1 MAIKLFAEFQS
12 DQGQYYKI
20 AIHDEDYS
28 GSSPDEFKVTSGG
41 FQLTYSGE
49 TDNIY
54 SPIIGS
60 SVSFGMYVQDSA
72 TTAFV
77 SNFKSVQEDRYFVE
91 IFDGTES
98 SPTLFWR
105 GFIVQDIVSIED
117 APQPFVLEIQATDG
131 LARLRNET
139 CPESSVQQ
147 ISVQF
152 IKALNAVNVLDLF
165 GTNDVV
171 LNVVCNWW
179 SESTTY
185 NVNNN
190 PLDETFLDM
199 RTFGTTTETG
209 IFEGTTWGEVLSK
222 ICTIFGLRFYFSK
235 GQYRLEQL
243 FALDGTFTEH
253 TYKKAFTTGAGNKL
267 ATKIGQTT
275 GVSHTQTIDQTSNQA
290 RLAGNIFNFL
300 PAVQRVSLDVDKNPK
315 AVTGVKFI
323 EDEIFPSRNIDPTID
338 LGLIVT
344 DNDNALTIDLAIQET
359 IKITVNVTPPSGSFT
374 QGFFAKFRMN
384 VVLTDQATTDVY
396 YLKREIDYPAQ
407 QTSASHWTTTQ
418 SGSGFEFLVGRL
430 SQKARQNPTTGSTIF
445 GLHPLHTN
453 KTITTPKIPVNGNV
467 SITFDFVEYV
477 YQYTGATLTLNSSN
491 KSIHEIEVK
500 NVTTKHGD
508 ILNQSTNVSCIN
520 SNTDLRSSIIY
531 SLDSIPIFNGLG
543 ERGSLLRHST
553 IGALN
558 LFFPLLNYREGNSG
572 SYIEISKFVCQQFLR
587 LMDTPVNKYEGQF
600 FSNHDFRDVLV
611 FDSRN
616 WVQLGGTFTANN
628 EQWSN
633 ECFVISKA
641 TITSSFDDGTFP
653 SDLFLDRNRSF
664 DGGFSAG
671 NIDAIDANFEGIM
684 STNSG
689 IKTTINAITGND
701 DSSAQ
706 STTILNNMNFVTFG
720 SGTGS
725 YAINLPTAV
734 GNDGIQLRFTTDAT
748 ISASHVAVLT
758 PVGSQTIDGA
768 STFSLNRNFA
778 GVTLMA
784 YNSNL
789 VVIQEKNAT

>member
-60 SVSFGMYVQDSA
+60 SVSFGMYIQDSA
-72 TTAFV
+72 TSDFV
-77 SNFKSVQEDRYFVE
+77 TNFKSVQEDRFFVE

-117 APQPFVLEIQATDG
+117 APQPFVLEIKAIDG
-131 LARLRNET
+131 IAKMKNEICDET
-139 CPESSVQQ
+139 GIQQ
-147 ISVQF
+147 LTIQF
-152 IKALNAVNVLDLF
+152 LKAINEIGYLDLF
-165 GTNDVV
+165 ATDDVV

-179 SESTTY
+179 AQSMTFDA
-185 NVNNN
+185 NNN

-199 RTFGTTTETG
+199 NTFGTLDDDG
-209 IFEGTTWGEVLSK
+209 AVLGVTWNEVLSK
-222 ICTIFGLRFYFSK
+222 ICQIFGLRFYFSK

-253 TYKKAFTTGAGNKL
+253 TYKKAFATGAGNKV

-275 GVSHTQTIDQTSNQA
+275 GVSHTQTINQTSNQA

-300 PAVQRVSLDVDKNPK
+300 PAVGKVQL
-315 AVTGVKFI
+315 GVKKEGSAVDGTTFL
-323 EDEIFPSRNIDPTID
+323 EDEETPSNSKDPNVN
-338 LGLIVT
+338 LGLIVSTNNNFIRFRFITGLKLNIAT
-344 DNDNALTIDLAIQET
+344 DVNGSQDFY
-359 IKITVNVTPPSGSFT
+359 IKLRLNVLL
-374 QGFFAKFRMN
+374 Q
-384 VVLTDQATTDVY
+384 DQASTDVY
-396 YLKREIDYPAQ
+396 YLKRSIDSNLQPEPR
-407 QTSASHWTTTQ
+407 SWTTTS
-418 SGSGFEFLVGRL
+418 SGSGWEIL
-430 SQKARQNPTTGSTIF
+430 F
-445 GLHPLHTN
+445 GPCSEDVSVLGPFDIIQQLAIN
-453 KTITTPKIPVNGNV
+453 TPKLPVSGTV
-467 SITFDFVEYV
+467 TFNWDFVEYV
-477 YQYTGATLTLNSSN
+477 NQDGTTRTLNSNN
-491 KSIHEIEVK
+491 KGIHNVRTTRVFTDSGFITDKKQEVFA
-500 NVTTKHGD
+500 
-508 ILNQSTNVSCIN
+508 IN
-520 SNTDLRSSIIY
+520 SNSTLKSS
-531 SLDSIPIFNGLG
+531 LIFQLNETEVFTALG

-558 LFFPLLNYREGNSG
+558 LFFPHTNFREGNSG
-572 SYIEISKFVCQQFLR
+572 TYRQIQQFVCEQFLR
-587 LMDTPVNKYEGQF
+587 LMDTPINKYDGQF

-616 WVQLGGTFTANN
+616 WVQLRGTFTANN
-628 EQWSN
+628 EQWQN
-633 ECFVISKA
+633 ECFAISKA
-641 TITSSFDDGTFP
+641 TITSSFDDNEFP
-653 SDLFLDRNRSF
+653 SLLTTGNNSF
-664 DGGFSAG
+664 DDGFISQQV
-671 NIDAIDANFEGIM
+671 DAIN
-684 STNSG
+684 TNIQGMMATNGG
-689 IKTTINAITGND
+689 IKTSINAITGND

-706 STTILNNMNFVTFG
+706 SVGILNNMNFVTFG

-734 GNDGIQLRFTTDAT
+734 GNDGIQLRFITDAT

-758 PVGSQTIDGA
+758 PVSSQTIDGA
-768 STFSLNRNFA
+768 STYSLNRNFKSA
-778 GVTLMA
+778 TLMA
-784 YNSNL
+784 YNSNW
-789 VVIQEKNAT
+789 VVIQQKNET